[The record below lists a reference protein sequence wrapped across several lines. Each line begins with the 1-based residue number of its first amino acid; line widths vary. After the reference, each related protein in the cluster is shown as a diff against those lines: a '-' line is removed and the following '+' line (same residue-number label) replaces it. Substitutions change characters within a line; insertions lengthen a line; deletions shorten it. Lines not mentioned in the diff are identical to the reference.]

1 MTTSRKDWAP
11 GNKVVIAVDFDNV
24 IHRYAR
30 GWNSGELY
38 GDPINGAIKGLN
50 KLRSRV
56 DEVYILTARA
66 VDNTSADEVRE
77 WLKKW
82 GVENTDTLEI
92 SNIKRPATAYVDDRA
107 IRFTNWPDILRY
119 WT

>member
-11 GNKVVIAVDFDNV
+11 GGKVVIAVDFDNV
-24 IHRYAR
+24 IHKYEK
-30 GWNSGELY
+30 GWNGGVLY
-38 GDPINGAIKGLN
+38 GKPVAGAIAGLN

-66 VDNTSADEVRE
+66 VDEESAKEVKE
-77 WLKKW
+77 WLEVW
-82 GVENTDTLEI
+82 GVENTDTLEV
-92 SNIKRPATAYVDDRA
+92 SNIKKPATVYVDDRA
-107 IRFTNWPDILRY
+107 LRFTNWPDILRY